1 MLLLYSYEYGIMNI
15 VKEGKV
21 LNNKEERNLTE
32 EMSVFK
38 SYLRR
43 LLQDLK
49 DLKEALK
56 SKEYERAETMV
67 DKLIDDT
74 QKGLEDN

>member
-1 MLLLYSYEYGIMNI
+1 MED
-15 VKEGKV
+15 
-21 LNNKEERNLTE
+21 
-32 EMSVFK
+32 MSVFK

-56 SKEYERAETMV
+56 NKEYEKASEMT
-67 DKLIDDT
+67 DKLIEDT
-74 QKGLEDN
+74 QKGIEDN

>member
-1 MLLLYSYEYGIMNI
+1 MN
-15 VKEGKV
+15 ED
-21 LNNKEERNLTE
+21 
-32 EMSVFK
+32 MSVFK

-49 DLKEALK
+49 DLKEVLK
-56 SKEYERAETMV
+56 NKEYEAAGTMV

-74 QKGLEDN
+74 QKGIEDN

>member
-1 MLLLYSYEYGIMNI
+1 MYINI
-15 VKEGKV
+15 V
-21 LNNKEERNLTE
+21 ERQQPSKSE
-32 EMSVFK
+32 KGERMSEDMSVFK

-56 SKEYERAETMV
+56 NGEYEKAEKFT
-67 DKLIDDT
+67 DKLIEDT
-74 QKGLEDN
+74 QKGLED

>member
-1 MLLLYSYEYGIMNI
+1 MFED
-15 VKEGKV
+15 
-21 LNNKEERNLTE
+21 
-32 EMSVFK
+32 MSVFK

-56 SKEYERAETMV
+56 DKEYDKASEMA
-67 DKLIDDT
+67 DKLIEDT
-74 QKGLEDN
+74 QKGLEDD